1 MNLRAFAV
9 HRILFGHRA
18 ARINLQF
25 ASIVA
30 ATQALPT
37 RLVGAVFT
45 GLLVLVILPSRVFP
59 PVQPTPSH
67 TWWALGLC
75 AVLTEWFLLWRVC
88 AARPYPTF
96 LALAVGGVFLSAYR
110 FPLVG
115 AVVYLFLLLI
125 HLHLEGVER
134 ASETDE
140 DSLARRESETSGHRG
155 IDPVRAGDSA
165 EGPPPRVELVD
176 LDLLAAPYGRLL
188 LTIRTA
194 RATVAGMMVPVL
206 ITVPDAFVSTML
218 AGYGTFAGVVFAAV
232 AGVPITL
239 LAVALGLLYFK
250 VLRLV
255 WSGSVGALWTCFILG
270 VVVVPWAALGL
281 YLDTSLQDVVDG
293 RAWFHAVDYVMR
305 DLLFAFLA
313 VGTAFVVRRRQHEDL
328 LALLR
333 DNRRRDWRTALLQ
346 VCGVVWPRAC
356 WPFSS
361 KASRSLRSCRPTR
374 RARMAFG

>member
-1 MNLRAFAV
+1 M
-9 HRILFGHRA
+9 A
-18 ARINLQF
+18 A
-25 ASIVA
+25 AE
-30 ATQALPT
+30 ALPI
-37 RLVGAVFT
+37 RLVGAIFT

-96 LALAVGGVFLSAYR
+96 LALAFGGVFLSAYR

-115 AVVYLFLLLI
+115 AVVYLLLLLI
-125 HLHLEGVER
+125 HHHLEGVER
-134 ASETDE
+134 ASDTDE
-140 DSLARRESETSGHRG
+140 NSLARRESETSGHRG
-155 IDPVRAGDSA
+155 IDHMQGSDPA
-165 EGPPPRVELVD
+165 ERSSPRVQLVD
-176 LDLLAAPYGRLL
+176 LDPLAAPYGRLL

-206 ITVPDAFVSTML
+206 TTVPDAFVSTML
-218 AGYGTFAGVVFAAV
+218 AGYGAFAGVVFAAV
-232 AGVPITL
+232 VGVSLTL

-270 VVVVPWAALGL
+270 VVVVPWAGLGL
-281 YLDTSLQDVVDG
+281 YLDTSLQDVLDG
-293 RAWFHAVDYVMR
+293 RVWFHAVDYAMH

-374 RARMAFG
+374 RARMVFG